1 MPDIRLLLAVC
12 LCSCDV
18 LPLDSK
24 KVSRGRVAE
33 GGRGTVSVLFALMRE
48 KLEKRKCVI
57 TQSYFDDVCKDDI
70 FSAVNTIWS
79 LSRKKNLHCR
89 WVD

>member
-1 MPDIRLLLAVC
+1 MSL
-12 LCSCDV
+12 
-18 LPLDSK
+18 
-24 KVSRGRVAE
+24 GRVAE

-48 KLEKRKCVI
+48 KLEKRKCAI

-79 LSRKKNLHCR
+79 LS
-89 WVD
+89 

>member
-1 MPDIRLLLAVC
+1 M
-12 LCSCDV
+12 
-18 LPLDSK
+18 
-24 KVSRGRVAE
+24 SRGRVAE

-57 TQSYFDDVCKDDI
+57 TQLYFDDVCKDDI

-79 LSRKKNLHCR
+79 LS
-89 WVD
+89 